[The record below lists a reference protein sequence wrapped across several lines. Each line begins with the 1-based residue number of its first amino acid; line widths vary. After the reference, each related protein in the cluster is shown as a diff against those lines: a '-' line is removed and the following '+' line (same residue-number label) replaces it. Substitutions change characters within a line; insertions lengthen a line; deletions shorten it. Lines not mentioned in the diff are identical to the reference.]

1 MTWEYLIG
9 SEKDFEGAPDWCT
22 HVSKGSVSFFWEM
35 SSLIR
40 KGNKFQL
47 KGCGG
52 DIKVYDDSSSIGE
65 KLEIVAQRRKRE
77 SKQWDGVGLPP
88 VGCECEALIPYAG
101 EQYSKWRKVKVIFH
115 GDEFNATGELIVVD
129 LENTH
134 PYWTDE
140 FRPLRSEHEVKV
152 DGFKLDLLNVISMIG
167 NQFGGIGI
175 TSDGIEAISHELI
188 MLGYEKT
195 K

>member
-22 HVSKGSVSFFWEM
+22 HASKYFWTMNSVVK
-35 SSLIR
+35 L
-40 KGNKFQL
+40 GDKFQAR
-47 KGCGG
+47 GG
-52 DIKVYDDSSSIGE
+52 VEVYHYDESFSSGE
-65 KLEIVAQRRKRE
+65 KIEVVAQRRKIE
-77 SKQWDGVGLPP
+77 SMQWDGVGLPT
-88 VGCECEALIPYAG
+88 VGCECEALIPYLDK
-101 EQYSKWRKVKVIFH
+101 SPWRWRKVKVICH
-115 GDEFNATGELIVVD
+115 GDEFNASGELIVVD
-129 LENTH
+129 VENTR
-134 PYWTDE
+134 PCWADE
-140 FRPLRSEHEVKV
+140 FRPLRSEHEIKV

>member
-35 SSLIR
+35 SHLIV

-47 KGCGG
+47 KGCHG
-52 DIKVYDDSSSIGE
+52 VVSFYDDTNSIGE

-77 SKQWDGVGLPP
+77 SIQWGGVGLPP
-88 VGCECEALIPYAG
+88 VGCECEALIPYLD
-101 EQYSKWRKVKVIFH
+101 EKYSKWRKVKVILH
-115 GDEFNATGELIVVD
+115 GDEFDAAGELIVVD
-129 LENTH
+129 LENSH
-134 PYWTDE
+134 PCWTDA
-140 FRPLRSEHEVKV
+140 FRPLRTKEQIERDDAVKE
-152 DGFKLDLLNVISMIG
+152 
-167 NQFGGIGI
+167 I
-175 TSDGIEAISHELI
+175 TGLIEATPWRKWEKIAECI
-188 MLGYEKT
+188 FDAGYRKT